1 MSTFDTA
8 EATFTQ
14 SEQAAQANP
23 GATQFKEH
31 LTAPVEQHQ
40 TLRDSV
46 EKALSNYFNHLD
58 GQDVTDVY
66 DMVLSEV
73 EAPLL
78 EAVMHFTRDN
88 QTKAAVMLGLN
99 RGTLRKKLKQYG
111 LL

>member
-1 MSTFDTA
+1 MIPFDTA
-8 EATFTQ
+8 EATVDQ
-14 SEQAAQANP
+14 SNPEANR
-23 GATQFKEH
+23 FREH

-46 EKALSNYFNHLD
+46 EKALQNYFNHLD

-78 EAVMHFTRDN
+78 DAVMTFTRDN